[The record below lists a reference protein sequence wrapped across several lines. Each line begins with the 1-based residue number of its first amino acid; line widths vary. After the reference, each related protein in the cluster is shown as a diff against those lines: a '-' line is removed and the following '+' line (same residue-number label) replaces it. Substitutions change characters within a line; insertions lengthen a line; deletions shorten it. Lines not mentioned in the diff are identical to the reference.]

1 MKKKVN
7 TRQSTTIGNE
17 GRTRAIDPL
26 WMASRQE
33 KAESSNIRVGC
44 YTQRGLGFS
53 RNYGIHQATC
63 QRRHSRRRTF
73 SLARRRLER
82 WASAAPMRRRDRRVH
97 FFKKKKPVVKRT
109 LIANS
114 WSSTVPAKPRLS
126 SSQLAA
132 IKTRRTSRQSQL
144 NRRKKKTEERSNP
157 S

>member
-1 MKKKVN
+1 
-7 TRQSTTIGNE
+7 
-17 GRTRAIDPL
+17 
-26 WMASRQE
+26 MASRQQ
-33 KAESSNIRVGC
+33 KAESLNIKVGC

-97 FFKKKKPVVKRT
+97 FFKKKTVVKRRLT
-109 LIANS
+109 ANS
-114 WSSTVPAKPRLS
+114 WSSTVPAKPCLS
-126 SSQLAA
+126 SSPLAA

-144 NRRKKKTEERSNP
+144 KRRKKKLKNEAILPDTSLIDQARRHSRH
-157 S
+157 SKVLVSL